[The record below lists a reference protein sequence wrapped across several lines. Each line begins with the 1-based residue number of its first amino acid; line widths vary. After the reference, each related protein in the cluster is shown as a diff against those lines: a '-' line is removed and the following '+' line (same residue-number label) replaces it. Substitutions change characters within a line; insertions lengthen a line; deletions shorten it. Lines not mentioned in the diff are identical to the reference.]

1 MTRSS
6 TCAATPAG
14 ERVRPE
20 LRKNEG
26 GAGLFEVVTTLLLVG
41 TGVLFGIF
49 LHRYGGD
56 YQSRLRS
63 PEFAP
68 EKSMSLVEFELL
80 DSEGRT
86 TRRSDFEGKMLVV
99 NFVFTSCGATCF
111 QVSRRMAEL
120 QGRLAGRNEVRLV
133 SITIDPRTDR
143 PKTLAGF
150 ANRLGAVTSQW
161 TFLTGE
167 PAEVERLLD
176 SSFLPGF
183 AGAKRDPYLGILDAT
198 RIAVVDRQ
206 GRLRGFF
213 DGLKTNVPDAIER
226 VVNGILEE

>member
-1 MTRSS
+1 MSRSS
-6 TCAATPAG
+6 PDSFGSPG
-14 ERVRPE
+14 EKVGTEPV
-20 LRKNEG
+20 KTG
-26 GAGLFEVVTTLLLVG
+26 GGTGLFEIVTALLLVAAG
-41 TGVLFGIF
+41 ILFGVF

-56 YQSRLRS
+56 YQSRMES

-68 EKSMSLVEFELL
+68 EKAMSLMDFRLI
-80 DSEGRT
+80 DSEGRES
-86 TRRSDFEGKMLVV
+86 RRADFEGKVLLV

-120 QGRLAGRNEVRLV
+120 QRRMAERNEVRLV
-133 SITIDPRTDR
+133 SITIDPRTDS

-150 ANRLGAVTSQW
+150 AHRLGAQSPQW

-167 PAEVERLLD
+167 PVEVERLLD

-198 RIAVVDRQ
+198 RIALVDRQ

-213 DGLKTNVPDAIER
+213 DGLKTNAPDAIER
-226 VVNGILEE
+226 VVNGVLKE